1 MGGKRRPDIV
11 GREVNKADLVFRIN
25 LTNAAREENEGPVEQ
40 WDQVRMNLFDT
51 GRDAV
56 EDWVG

>member
-56 EDWVG
+56 ED